1 MSYPLGMAD
10 MEQRDGGLPAQSSQ
24 ASGLPAQDSSAPG
37 KAPLAAGYVPAG
49 DDTLRASHEDRDKVT
64 EILRVA
70 AGDGR
75 LSAEELDERL
85 ELALTAKTYAD
96 LAVLTTDLPAAAG
109 QGPGT
114 GLDPAGALAAS
125 AEAKDLAKIHVGSG
139 NISRENRWIVPKELD
154 IKARS
159 GNVRLDF
166 TQAVIT
172 QPVLRI
178 TAEVRSGN
186 LTIITKP
193 GIVVDADDVT
203 IRSGNV
209 KVREPWGHD
218 APALLRIEI
227 RGTVRSGNVTARP
240 PRRSFWEWLRRAPRP
255 YAAAIEAA
263 VRR

>member
-1 MSYPLGMAD
+1 MAD

-24 ASGLPAQDSSAPG
+24 ASGWPARASSASG

-49 DDTLRASHEDRDKVT
+49 DDTLRASHEDRDKVA

-96 LAVLTTDLPAAAG
+96 LAVLTTDLPAAG
-109 QGPGT
+109 GHGLGT
-114 GLDPAGALAAS
+114 GLDPAAS
-125 AEAKDLAKIHVGSG
+125 AEAKELAKIHVGSG
-139 NISRENRWIVPKELD
+139 NVSRENRWVVPKELD
-154 IKARS
+154 IKTRS

-172 QPVLRI
+172 QPLLRI

-227 RGTVRSGNVTARP
+227 QGTVRSGNVTARP

-263 VRR
+263 TRR

>member
-1 MSYPLGMAD
+1 
-10 MEQRDGGLPAQSSQ
+10 
-24 ASGLPAQDSSAPG
+24 
-37 KAPLAAGYVPAG
+37 
-49 DDTLRASHEDRDKVT
+49 
-64 EILRVA
+64 
-70 AGDGR
+70 
-75 LSAEELDERL
+75 
-85 ELALTAKTYAD
+85 
-96 LAVLTTDLPAAAG
+96 
-109 QGPGT
+109 
-114 GLDPAGALAAS
+114 
-125 AEAKDLAKIHVGSG
+125 
-139 NISRENRWIVPKELD
+139 
-154 IKARS
+154 
-159 GNVRLDF
+159 VRLDF

-209 KVREPWGHD
+209 KVREPWGHV
-218 APALLRIEI
+218 PAVLRIEI